1 MENIEIGKNIDR
13 SYYLQS
19 DEDFAKVNQTMN
31 YMAMFQVGEVKEYT
45 YSDTYFET
53 EDLFLQN
60 INATVRVR
68 RMPEYQTLSIVCNH
82 LGQKREFEIDMDYD
96 SQIQDKMDYVLFLE
110 DKIQDIYTHQL
121 DVDVVR
127 KIKSLKPFLVMTTHR
142 KANQILTST
151 DFRAEVDLD
160 RTKIE
165 TKRNV
170 DYINVVEI
178 KNKCYL
184 SAQNEQLFEKF
195 VKDLERKIVL
205 IPMGEKKLAAGMRI
219 FKREW

>member
-19 DEDFAKVNQTMN
+19 EEDFSRINQVIN
-31 YMAMFQVGEVKEYT
+31 LMAMFQVGEVKEYS

-53 EDLFLQN
+53 EDMFLQN
-60 INATVRVR
+60 INASIRIR
-68 RMPEYQTLSIVCNH
+68 KMPEYQTLSIVCNH
-82 LGQKREFEIDMDYD
+82 LGQKREFEMDMEYD
-96 SQIQDKMDYVLFLE
+96 DQIQDKIEYVLFLE

-127 KIKSLKPFLVMTTHR
+127 KLKALKPFLFMITKR
-142 KANQILTST
+142 KACQIVSST
-151 DFRAEVDLD
+151 EFRAEVDFD
-160 RTKIE
+160 RTKLE
-165 TKRNV
+165 TKRNI
-170 DYINVVEI
+170 DHINVLEI

-184 SAQNEQLFEKF
+184 SSQNEKLFEKF
-195 VKDLERKIVL
+195 VKDIERRVVL
-205 IPMGEKKLAAGMRI
+205 IPMGEKKLAAGMRV